1 MAIWVIKAGRGAEYE
16 QRSLDE
22 NKVFLPIENITSDI
36 TQHEEHSRLRTAMV
50 GYTDEG
56 ENVDGV
62 AEIAATWAFSR
73 RIAKGDWIVL
83 VPDLDE
89 SPIHVGEVTSDCQ
102 YDSEDV
108 DNLRFNRGVTWLV
121 QDLSRTALPDDLL
134 DVFKVSSMI
143 FRMSRSTDVD
153 FFELLAR
160 NDWKMPERRHSHSE
174 SLSAETL
181 TDKGLLPSLTTMHR
195 RAIARGVDWDVLA
208 EQALIEQEPLRAK
221 RLLYGIAGAVL
232 LLVFWAAIAEIDT
245 VTRGQGKVIPS
256 RQLQVIGSQ
265 DGGVITE
272 ILVREGDSVQK
283 GQLLLKLDQTRSLAT
298 LGESRAELAGLT
310 VRAARLRAVVDD
322 TAFQPTAKMLADA
335 SDIVSQEMHLYRS
348 TLDELGVQQDIA
360 SQQLTQ
366 RREELSELVARE
378 SQLDTELELASRE
391 LFSTRPM
398 IASGAVSE
406 VEILRLEREVNKAD
420 GELKQ
425 TRAQLERVKASIAE
439 AQGKLRGVKLEFV
452 NEAREQLADTV
463 NRINALTEATQ
474 GLSDRVRQTNL
485 TSPVNGTIKQLF
497 YNTEGGVVLPGRDI
511 IELVPADDTLLV
523 EVRVRP
529 QDIAFLAPGQVA
541 NVKVTAYDFVVYGGL
556 KGKVEQIGADTVV
569 DEEGNAFYDVRV
581 RTENAEFGVD
591 KPIIPG
597 MTVEVDIL
605 TGKRTI
611 LAYLMKPILRA
622 HQRALSER

>member
-1 MAIWVIKAGRGAEYE
+1 
-16 QRSLDE
+16 
-22 NKVFLPIENITSDI
+22 
-36 TQHEEHSRLRTAMV
+36 
-50 GYTDEG
+50 
-56 ENVDGV
+56 
-62 AEIAATWAFSR
+62 
-73 RIAKGDWIVL
+73 
-83 VPDLDE
+83 
-89 SPIHVGEVTSDCQ
+89 
-102 YDSEDV
+102 
-108 DNLRFNRGVTWLV
+108 
-121 QDLSRTALPDDLL
+121 
-134 DVFKVSSMI
+134 
-143 FRMSRSTDVD
+143 
-153 FFELLAR
+153 
-160 NDWKMPERRHSHSE
+160 
-174 SLSAETL
+174 
-181 TDKGLLPSLTTMHR
+181 
-195 RAIARGVDWDVLA
+195 
-208 EQALIEQEPLRAK
+208 
-221 RLLYGIAGAVL
+221 
-232 LLVFWAAIAEIDT
+232 
-245 VTRGQGKVIPS
+245 
-256 RQLQVIGSQ
+256 
-265 DGGVITE
+265 
-272 ILVREGDSVQK
+272 
-283 GQLLLKLDQTRSLAT
+283 
-298 LGESRAELAGLT
+298 
-310 VRAARLRAVVDD
+310 
-322 TAFQPTAKMLADA
+322 MLADA

>member
-1 MAIWVIKAGRGAEYE
+1 MAIWVVKAGRGAEYE
-16 QRSLDE
+16 QRCLEE

-36 TQHEEHSRLRTAMV
+36 TQYEEHSRLRTAMA
-50 GYTDEG
+50 GYTNEG

-62 AEIAATWAFSR
+62 AAITSTWAFSR
-73 RIAKGDWIVL
+73 RIEKGDWIIL
-83 VPDLDE
+83 LPDLDE
-89 SPIHVGEVTSDCQ
+89 SPIHIGEVTSDCQ
-102 YDSEDV
+102 YDDV
-108 DNLRFNRGVTWLV
+108 DSLRLNRNVTWLV
-121 QDLSRTALPDDLL
+121 QNLSRAVLPDDLL
-134 DVFKVSSMI
+134 GVFKVSSMI
-143 FRMSRSTDVD
+143 FRVSRSTDVE
-153 FFELLAR
+153 FFERLAR
-160 NDWKMPERRHSHSE
+160 NDWKMPERRHSHTE
-174 SLSAETL
+174 SLSAETYA
-181 TDKGLLPSLTTMHR
+181 DKGLLPSLTTMHR

-298 LGESRAELAGLT
+298 LGESRAELAGST

-322 TAFQPTAKMLADA
+322 TAFQPTTKMLADA
-335 SDIVSQEMHLYRS
+335 PDIVSQEMHLYRS

-391 LFSTRPM
+391 LFTTRPM

-406 VEILRLEREVNKAD
+406 VEVLRLEREVNKAD

-569 DEEGNAFYDVRV
+569 DEEGNAFYEVRV